1 MFLVV
6 TNNDLDL
13 LALRATVDD
22 LPEGFPAVRAH
33 GGVGLDP
40 AGDLP
45 DLAEVRVV
53 LVRLLKGRA
62 GWERP
67 FAELVDRCR
76 AEGIHLVAT
85 GGDAALDADLAG
97 ASTVPAGTVA
107 QAHDYWTR
115 GGPANLAQLLRFLA
129 DTLLLEGFG
138 FEPPTDIGAVGV
150 LGERAYD
157 PAKPTVA
164 VVTYRASVLAG
175 DTLPIEQ
182 LCDAIEARGANARAV
197 WCYSLRA
204 EADGSP
210 PAALA
215 LLRDVD
221 VIVTSTWAAGGSV
234 HAGDAIDA
242 TATRFAVP
250 ATTGPTDPTDRTG
263 GDPQGLDPEK
273 SARFGTASGPTAGP
287 DGAAKGWASPLD
299 ELGVPVVQT
308 QASTGSFATWA
319 EGDGLSPLDVALG
332 VAIPELD
339 GRIIAGPL
347 SFTEV
352 VDDGGQLGVSVAAHR
367 AVPDR
372 VERLAGQVV
381 RLAKLRHT
389 PPANKKVALVLSA
402 YPTERSR
409 IGNAVALDTPATL
422 VRVLA
427 SLHGAGY
434 PVIAPADS
442 IPGRTEA
449 AWPTDAPATF
459 DDDGNDVGAPGNAL
473 ADALMARLAD
483 GLTYDQP
490 HLSAEQEALAAGR
503 LHVDEY
509 TAWFATLPQD
519 LQDLVTESWGPA
531 PGEVTVHHDHL
542 VFAGID
548 LGGVVV
554 AVQPPRGFGEDPIG
568 TYHDPELAPPHHYL
582 AFYRWL
588 ELGFGA
594 DAVVHLGKHGTLE
607 WMPGKA
613 TGPSGSCVPDA
624 ALGDLPFLYPFV
636 VNDPGEATQAKRR
649 THAVI
654 IDHLPPPMTRAESYD
669 DTARLETLLDAY
681 AQIEALD
688 PGKLPAIQ
696 GQVWDLLVTSDLAQ
710 DLGMDAMPDPD
721 DFGAMIGH
729 VDGYL
734 CALKDAQI
742 RGGLHVFGE
751 APAGGLLVDTVLAI
765 TRQPQGAVPALRAT
779 VAAAK
784 GVDVASAGV
793 RALDDVEAECR
804 RLVEDLAAAG
814 WSVEAAGEEP
824 TLRWVASTLVPALA
838 RTPDELANLLVGLG
852 GGHVPAGPS
861 GAPTRGGAHVLPTGR
876 NLYSVDPRAIPS
888 PLAWDVGV
896 ALAERLVERHL
907 AETGTFPRTVG
918 LVIWGTANMRTQG
931 DDVAEALALLGVR
944 PRWHDRSGRVDGL
957 EVIPPA
963 ELGRP
968 RVDVTLRISGFFRD
982 AFPDVVSLLDDAV
995 RLVGALEDE
1004 PEEQNPIRAAGLEDP
1019 RIFGPAPGTYGSG
1032 VQQAILT
1039 QGWRDAAD
1047 LGELYLRWSG
1057 WAYGRDVHGEPAPE
1071 AVRRRFAAIEV
1082 AVKNQDNR
1090 EHDLFDGSDY
1100 YEEHGGLIAAVGA
1113 AGTDGHTPLAWF
1125 GDSSDPAR
1133 PQLRSLAEEAARVV
1147 RTRVLNPKWLAAM
1160 RRHGYKGASEVAATV
1175 DHLFGYDATTG
1186 VVADWM
1192 YERVTTAYLDD
1203 PEMLDFYAAS
1213 NPWALRSMAE
1223 RLHEAIDRGLWAEP
1237 SAEAKRTLENALLA
1251 AESFDETR

>member
-13 LALRATVDD
+13 LALRAAVDE
-22 LPEGFPAVRAH
+22 LPEGFPPVRAH
-33 GGVGLDP
+33 GGVHLDP
-40 AGDLP
+40 EGPLP
-45 DLAEVRVV
+45 ELADVRLV

-67 FAELVDRCR
+67 FAELVERCR
-76 AEGIHLVAT
+76 ADGIALVAT
-85 GGDAALDADLAG
+85 GGEAALDADLAG

-107 QAHDYWTR
+107 HAHDYWSR
-115 GGPANLAQLLRFLA
+115 GGPANLAHLLRFLA
-129 DTLLLEGFG
+129 DTVLLEGFG
-138 FEPPTDIGAVGV
+138 FEPPTDIPAVGV
-150 LGERAYD
+150 LGDRPHD
-157 PAKPTVA
+157 PAKATIA
-164 VVTYRASVLAG
+164 VVTYRAGVLAG

-182 LCDAIEARGANARAV
+182 LCEAIEARGANARAV

-221 VIVTSTWAAGGSV
+221 VIVTTTWAAGGSV
-234 HAGDAIDA
+234 HAGDAVDA
-242 TATRFAVP
+242 TATRFAAEG
-250 ATTGPTDPTDRTG
+250 ATT
-263 GDPQGLDPEK
+263 
-273 SARFGTASGPTAGP
+273 GP

-308 QASTGSFATWA
+308 QASTGSVETWA
-319 EGDGLSPLDVALG
+319 DGDGLSPLDVALG

-352 VDDGGQLGVSVAAHR
+352 VDDGGDLGVAVAAHR

-372 VERLAGQVV
+372 VERLAGQAV
-381 RLAKLRHT
+381 RLARLRHT
-389 PPANKKVALVLSA
+389 PPAEKKVALVLSA

-422 VRVLA
+422 VRILA
-427 SLHGAGY
+427 ALGGAGY
-434 PVIAPADS
+434 PVASPADA
-442 IPGRTEA
+442 IPGRAER
-449 AWPTDAPATF
+449 AWPADAPATF
-459 DDDGNDVGAPGNAL
+459 DDDGNDVGAPGNEL
-473 ADALMARLAD
+473 ADAVMARLAD

-490 HLSAEQEALAAGR
+490 RLTAEQLALAAGR
-503 LHVDEY
+503 LHVDTY

-531 PGEVTVHHDHL
+531 PGDVTVHDDQL

-688 PGKLPAIQ
+688 PGKLPAIR
-696 GQVWDLLVTSDLAQ
+696 GQVWDLLVTSDLAS
-710 DLGMDAMPDPD
+710 DLGVGEMPDPD

-765 TRQPQGAVPALRAT
+765 TRQPQGTVPALRAT

-784 GVDVASAGV
+784 GVDVATAGT

-804 RLVEDLAAAG
+804 RLVEDLAASG
-814 WSVEAAGEEP
+814 WSVEAAGDHP

-838 RTPDELANLLVGLG
+838 RTPDEITNLLLGLD

-896 ALAERLVERHL
+896 ALADRLVERHL

-918 LVIWGTANMRTQG
+918 LVVWGTANMRTQG

-957 EVIPPA
+957 EVIPLA
-963 ELGRP
+963 DLGRP

-982 AFPDVVSLLDDAV
+982 AFPDVVALLDDAV
-995 RLVGALEDE
+995 RLVGGLDEDDD
-1004 PEEQNPIRAAGLEDP
+1004 QNPVRAAGLVDP

-1047 LGELYLRWSG
+1047 LGELYLQWSG
-1057 WAYGRDVHGEPAPE
+1057 WAYGRDVHGEPAPD
-1071 AVRRRFAAIEV
+1071 AVRRRFAAIQV

-1100 YEEHGGLIAAVGA
+1100 YEEHGGLVAAVGA
-1113 AGTDGHTPLAWF
+1113 ASTDGHTPLAWF
-1125 GDSSDPAR
+1125 GDSADPSR
-1133 PQLRSLAEEAARVV
+1133 PQVRSLAEEAARVV

-1192 YERVTTAYLDD
+1192 YERVTRAYLDD
-1203 PEMLDFYAAS
+1203 PEMLDFYASS

-1223 RLHEAIDRGLWAEP
+1223 RLHEAIERGLWEDP
-1237 SAEAKRTLENALLA
+1237 SADARRTIESALLA

>member
-1 MFLVV
+1 
-6 TNNDLDL
+6 
-13 LALRATVDD
+13 
-22 LPEGFPAVRAH
+22 
-33 GGVGLDP
+33 
-40 AGDLP
+40 
-45 DLAEVRVV
+45 
-53 LVRLLKGRA
+53 
-62 GWERP
+62 
-67 FAELVDRCR
+67 
-76 AEGIHLVAT
+76 
-85 GGDAALDADLAG
+85 
-97 ASTVPAGTVA
+97 
-107 QAHDYWTR
+107 
-115 GGPANLAQLLRFLA
+115 
-129 DTLLLEGFG
+129 
-138 FEPPTDIGAVGV
+138 
-150 LGERAYD
+150 
-157 PAKPTVA
+157 
-164 VVTYRASVLAG
+164 
-175 DTLPIEQ
+175 
-182 LCDAIEARGANARAV
+182 
-197 WCYSLRA
+197 
-204 EADGSP
+204 
-210 PAALA
+210 AALA

-221 VIVTSTWAAGGSV
+221 VVVTTTWAAGGSV
-234 HAGDAIDA
+234 HAGDAVDA
-242 TATRFAVP
+242 TATR
-250 ATTGPTDPTDRTG
+250 
-263 GDPQGLDPEK
+263 
-273 SARFGTASGPTAGP
+273 GTGP
-287 DGAAKGWASPLD
+287 DGAARAWASPLD
-299 ELGVPVVQT
+299 ELGVPVLQA
-308 QASTGSFATWA
+308 QASTGPVSAWA

-339 GRIIAGPL
+339 GRIIGPPL
-347 SFTEV
+347 SFSEV
-352 VDDGGQLGVSVAAHR
+352 VDDGGELGVSVAAHR

-372 VERLAGQVV
+372 VERLAGQAV
-381 RLAKLRHT
+381 RLARLRHT
-389 PPANKKVALVLSA
+389 EPAATRVALLLSA

-422 VRVLA
+422 VRLLA
-427 SLHGAGY
+427 ALEAHGLD
-434 PVIAPADS
+434 VAPPSAVV
-442 IPGRTEA
+442 PGRTEA
-449 AWPTDAPATF
+449 SWPADAPATF
-459 DDDGNDVGAPGNAL
+459 DDDGDPVAGPGNEL
-473 ADALMARLAD
+473 ADAVMARLAD

-490 HLSAEQEALAAGR
+490 VLSDAQQALAAGR
-503 LHVDEY
+503 LPVADY
-509 TAWFATLPQD
+509 VAWFATLPED
-519 LQDLVTESWGPA
+519 LQELVTASWGPA
-531 PGEVTVHHDHL
+531 PGDVTVHDDHL

-613 TGPSGSCVPDA
+613 TGPSASCVADA

-649 THAVI
+649 AHAVI
-654 IDHLPPPMTRAESYD
+654 VDHLPPPMTRAEAYD

-688 PGKLPAIQ
+688 PGKLPAIR
-696 GQVWDLLVTSDLAQ
+696 GEVWDLLVTSDLAK
-710 DLGMDAMPDPD
+710 DLGVEEMPDPD

-751 APAGGLLVDTVLAI
+751 PPTGGLLVDTVLAI
-765 TRQPQGAVPALRAT
+765 TRQPQGEVPALRAT
-779 VAAAK
+779 VAGSK
-784 GVDVASAGV
+784 GVDVATAGTRQV
-793 RALDDVEAECR
+793 DDVEAECR
-804 RLVEDLAAAG
+804 RLVEDLAAHG
-814 WSVEAAGEEP
+814 WSPDAAGDDP
-824 TLRWVASTLVPALA
+824 TLRWVASTLVPALR
-838 RTPDELANLLVGLG
+838 RTPDEVANLLAGLDG
-852 GGHVPAGPS
+852 RHVPAGPS

-888 PLAWDVGV
+888 PLAWDVGL
-896 ALAERLVERHL
+896 ALADRLVERHV
-907 AETGTFPRTVG
+907 AETGAHPRTVG

-957 EVIPPA
+957 EVIDLA

-982 AFPDVVSLLDDAV
+982 AFPDVVALLDDAV
-995 RLVGALEDE
+995 RLVAALDE
-1004 PEEQNPIRAAGLEDP
+1004 PEDRNPVRAAGTADP

-1039 QGWRDAAD
+1039 QGWRDRGD

-1090 EHDLFDGSDY
+1090 EHDLLDGSDY
-1100 YEEHGGLIAAVGA
+1100 YEEHGGLVAASGA
-1113 AGTDGHTPLAWF
+1113 ARADGHTPLAWF

-1133 PQLRSLAEEAARVV
+1133 PQVRSLAEEAARVV

-1186 VVADWM
+1186 VVAD
-1192 YERVTTAYLDD
+1192 
-1203 PEMLDFYAAS
+1203 
-1213 NPWALRSMAE
+1213 
-1223 RLHEAIDRGLWAEP
+1223 
-1237 SAEAKRTLENALLA
+1237 
-1251 AESFDETR
+1251 

>member
-13 LALRATVDD
+13 LALRAAVDD
-22 LPEGFPAVRAH
+22 LPEGFPPVRAH
-33 GGVGLDP
+33 GGVALDP
-40 AGDLP
+40 EGELP
-45 DLAEVRVV
+45 DLGGVRVV

-67 FAELVDRCR
+67 FGELVDRCR
-76 AEGIHLVAT
+76 ADGIALVAT
-85 GGDAALDADLAG
+85 GGEAPLDADLAG
-97 ASTVPAGTVA
+97 ASTVPAGLVT

-138 FEPPTDIGAVGV
+138 FEPPTDIAAVGI
-150 LGERAYD
+150 LGDRPHD
-157 PAKPTVA
+157 PARPTIA
-164 VVTYRASVLAG
+164 VVTYRAGVLAG

-210 PAALA
+210 PAALE

-221 VIVTSTWAAGGSV
+221 VIVTTTWAAGGSV
-234 HAGDAIDA
+234 YAGDAVDA
-242 TATRFAVP
+242 TATRFGA
-250 ATTGPTDPTDRTG
+250 D
-263 GDPQGLDPEK
+263 
-273 SARFGTASGPTAGP
+273 GPTAGP

-299 ELGVPVVQT
+299 QLGVPVVQT
-308 QASTGSFATWA
+308 QASTGPVDAWA
-319 EGDGLSPLDVALG
+319 DGDGLSPLDVALG

-352 VDDGGQLGVSVAAHR
+352 VDDGGDLGVTVAAHR

-372 VERLAGQVV
+372 VERLAGQAV
-381 RLAKLRHT
+381 RLAHLRRT
-389 PPANKKVALVLSA
+389 PPADKKVALVLSA

-422 VRVLA
+422 VRILA
-427 SLHGAGY
+427 SLHAAGY
-434 PVIAPADS
+434 PVAPPAGT
-442 IPGRTEA
+442 IPGRHET
-449 AWPTDAPATF
+449 AWPADAPATF
-459 DDDGNDVGAPGNAL
+459 DDEGNDVGAPGNAL
-473 ADALMARLAD
+473 ADAVMARLAD
-483 GLTYDQP
+483 GLTYDRP
-490 HLSAEQEALAAGR
+490 TLSPEQQALAAGR
-503 LHVDEY
+503 LPVDDY
-509 TAWFATLPQD
+509 VAWFATLPQD
-519 LQDLVTESWGPA
+519 LKDLVTDSWGDA
-531 PGEVTVHHDHL
+531 PGDVTVHDGHL

-654 IDHLPPPMTRAESYD
+654 VDHLPPPMTRAETYD

-696 GQVWDLLVTSDLAQ
+696 GEVWDLLVTSDLAQ
-710 DLGMDAMPDPD
+710 DLGVAEMPDPD

-751 APAGGLLVDTVLAI
+751 APTGGLLVDTVLAI
-765 TRQPQGAVPALRAT
+765 TRQPQGEVPALRGT

-784 GVDVASAGV
+784 GIDVATAGT

-804 RLVEDLAAAG
+804 RLVEGLAAAD
-814 WSVEAAGEEP
+814 WAVEAAGDEP

-838 RTPDELANLLVGLG
+838 RTPDELANLQVGLA

-896 ALAERLVERHL
+896 ALAERLVERHV
-907 AETGTFPRTVG
+907 AETGAHPRTVG

-957 EVIPPA
+957 EVIPLA

-982 AFPDVVSLLDDAV
+982 AFPDVVTLLDDAV
-995 RLVGALEDE
+995 RLVGELDEAED
-1004 PEEQNPIRAAGLEDP
+1004 QNPIRATGLADP

-1039 QGWRDAAD
+1039 QGWRDQAD

-1100 YEEHGGLIAAVGA
+1100 YEEHGGLVAAVGA
-1113 AGTDGHTPLAWF
+1113 ASPDGHTPLAWF

-1192 YERVTTAYLDD
+1192 YERVTRAYLED

-1237 SAEAKRTLENALLA
+1237 SADARRTIENAVLA
-1251 AESFDETR
+1251 ADAHDETR

>member
-13 LALRATVDD
+13 LALRAAVDD
-22 LPEGFPAVRAH
+22 LPDGFGAVRAH

-40 AGDLP
+40 DGDVP
-45 DLAEVRVV
+45 DLTGVRVV

-62 GWERP
+62 GWERA
-67 FAELVDRCR
+67 FGELAERCR
-76 AEGIHLVAT
+76 AEGIGLVAT
-85 GGDAALDADLAG
+85 GGEAGLDADLAG

-107 QAHDYWTR
+107 QAHQYWAR

-129 DTLLLEGFG
+129 DTVLLEGFG
-138 FEPPTDIGAVGV
+138 FDPPTEIPAVGI
-150 LGERAYD
+150 LGSRPHD
-157 PAKPTVA
+157 PAQPTIA
-164 VVTYRASVLAG
+164 VVTYRAAVLAG
-175 DTLPIEQ
+175 DTVPLEQ

-210 PAALA
+210 PAALG
-215 LLRDVD
+215 LLQDVD
-221 VIVTSTWAAGGSV
+221 VIVTTTWAAGGSV
-234 HAGDAIDA
+234 YAGDAIEA
-242 TATRFAVP
+242 TATRFA
-250 ATTGPTDPTDRTG
+250 PTD
-263 GDPQGLDPEK
+263 
-273 SARFGTASGPTAGP
+273 SAPVGP
-287 DGAAKGWASPLD
+287 DGAAAGWASPLD
-299 ELGVPVVQT
+299 VLGVPVLQA
-308 QASTGSFATWA
+308 QASTGSFAAWA

-339 GRIIAGPL
+339 GRIIGPPL

-352 VDDGGQLGVSVAAHR
+352 VDDGGQLGVAVAAHR

-372 VERLAGQVV
+372 VARLAGQAV

-389 PPANKKVALVLSA
+389 PNEAKKVALVLSA

-422 VRVLA
+422 VRTLA
-427 SLHGAGY
+427 ALADAGY
-434 PVIAPADS
+434 RIASPAAV
-442 IPGRTEA
+442 IPGRAEA
-449 AWPTDAPATF
+449 RWPADAPATF

-473 ADALMARLAD
+473 ADAVMARLAE

-490 HLSAEQEALAAGR
+490 YLSAAELALAAGH
-503 LHVDEY
+503 LHVDDY
-509 TAWFATLPQD
+509 TAWFVTLPQD
-519 LQDLVTESWGPA
+519 LQDLVTESWGAA
-531 PGEVTVHHDHL
+531 PGDVSVHDDHL

-548 LGGVVV
+548 LGHVVV

-588 ELGFGA
+588 ELGYGA

-649 THAVI
+649 AHAVI
-654 IDHLPPPMTRAESYD
+654 IDHLPPPMTRAETYD

-696 GQVWDLLVTSDLAQ
+696 GEVWDLLVTSDLAQ
-710 DLGMDAMPDPD
+710 DLGMAEMPDPN

-751 APAGGLLVDTVLAI
+751 PPLGGLLVDTVLAI
-765 TRQPQGAVPALRAT
+765 TRQSQGAVPALRAT
-779 VAAAK
+779 VAARHD
-784 GVDVASAGV
+784 VDVATAGTH
-793 RALDDVEAECR
+793 ALDAVEAECR
-804 RLVEDLAAAG
+804 TLIEGLAAAD
-814 WSVEAAGEEP
+814 WSVDAAGTEP

-838 RTPDELANLLVGLG
+838 RTPDEMANLLLGLR

-896 ALAERLVERHL
+896 ALAERLIERHV
-907 AETGTFPRTVG
+907 AETGTPPRTVG

-944 PRWHDRSGRVDGL
+944 PRWHDRSGRVEGVD
-957 EVIPPA
+957 VIPMA

-995 RLVGALEDE
+995 RLVGELDE
-1004 PEEQNPIRAAGLEDP
+1004 PAEQNPIRAAGLADP

-1039 QGWRDAAD
+1039 GGWRDRAD
-1047 LGELYLRWSG
+1047 LGELYLQWSG

-1100 YEEHGGLIAAVGA
+1100 YEEHGGLVAAVGA
-1113 AGTDGHTPLAWF
+1113 ASPDGHTPLAWF
-1125 GDSSDPAR
+1125 GDSSDPSR

-1192 YERVTTAYLDD
+1192 YERVTKAYLDD
-1203 PEMLDFYAAS
+1203 PEMLDFYAQS

-1223 RLHEAIDRGLWAEP
+1223 RLHEAIDRGLWEDPSAQARQTIERAML
-1237 SAEAKRTLENALLA
+1237 SAEA
-1251 AESFDETR
+1251 FDETR

>member
-13 LALRATVDD
+13 LALRAAVDD
-22 LPEGFPAVRAH
+22 LPADFGSIRAH

-40 AGDLP
+40 DGDLP
-45 DLAEVRVV
+45 DLAGVRVV

-67 FAELVDRCR
+67 FAELVGRCR
-76 AEGIHLVAT
+76 DEGIALVAT
-85 GGDAALDADLAG
+85 GGEAGLDADLAG

-107 QAHDYWTR
+107 QAHEYWAR
-115 GGPANLAQLLRFLA
+115 GGPSNLAHLLRFLA

-138 FEPPTDIGAVGV
+138 FDPPSDIPAVGV
-150 LGERAYD
+150 LGERPHD
-157 PAKPTVA
+157 PAKPTIA
-164 VVTYRASVLAG
+164 VVTYRAAVLAG
-175 DTLPIEQ
+175 DTLPLEQ

-221 VIVTSTWAAGGSV
+221 VIVTTTWAAGGSV
-234 HAGDAIDA
+234 YAGDAIEA
-242 TATRFAVP
+242 TATRFA
-250 ATTGPTDPTDRTG
+250 ATAP
-263 GDPQGLDPEK
+263 
-273 SARFGTASGPTAGP
+273 SASAPSATANAIVGA

-299 ELGVPVVQT
+299 ELGVPVLQA
-308 QASTGSFATWA
+308 QASTGSFEAWA
-319 EGDGLSPLDVALG
+319 DGDGLSPLDVALG

-339 GRIIAGPL
+339 GRIIGPPL

-352 VDDGGQLGVSVAAHR
+352 VDDGGELGVSVAAHR
-367 AVPDR
+367 AVADR
-372 VERLAGQVV
+372 VVRLAGQAV

-389 PPANKKVALVLSA
+389 PNEAKKVALVLSA

-422 VRVLA
+422 VRILA
-427 SLHGAGY
+427 AFEGAGY
-434 PVIAPADS
+434 QVATPAAAIASRAERNWPV
-442 IPGRTEA
+442 
-449 AWPTDAPATF
+449 DAPATF

-473 ADALMARLAD
+473 ADAVMARLAD

-490 HLSAEQEALAAGR
+490 HLSPAELALAAGR
-503 LHVDEY
+503 LHVNEY

-519 LQDLVTESWGPA
+519 LQDLVTDSWGPA
-531 PGEVTVHHDHL
+531 PGEVTVHDDHL

-548 LGGVVV
+548 LGNVVV

-613 TGPSGSCVPDA
+613 TGPSASCVADA

-649 THAVI
+649 AHAVI
-654 IDHLPPPMTRAESYD
+654 VDHLPPPMTRAETYD

-688 PGKLPAIQ
+688 PGKLPAIR
-696 GQVWDLLVTSDLAQ
+696 GEVWDLLVTSDLAQ
-710 DLGMDAMPDPD
+710 DLGVAEMPDPT

-751 APAGGLLVDTVLAI
+751 APAGAMLVDTVLAI

-779 VAAAK
+779 VAGRQ
-784 GVDVASAGV
+784 GVDVATAGTH
-793 RALDDVEAECR
+793 ALDEVESECR
-804 RLVEDLAAAG
+804 AMVEDLAATD
-814 WSVEAAGEEP
+814 WSVDAAGDDP
-824 TLRWVASTLVPALA
+824 TLRWVASTLVPALS
-838 RTPDELANLLVGLG
+838 RTPDEMANLLLGLR

-896 ALAERLVERHL
+896 ALAERLVERHV
-907 AETGTFPRTVG
+907 AETGTPPRTVG

-944 PRWHDRSGRVDGL
+944 PRWHDRSGRVEGVEIIAL
-957 EVIPPA
+957 E

-995 RLVGALEDE
+995 RLVGELDE
-1004 PEEQNPIRAAGLEDP
+1004 PEDQNPVRAAGLTDP

-1039 QGWRDAAD
+1039 GGWRDRAD
-1047 LGELYLRWSG
+1047 LGELYLQWSG
-1057 WAYGRDVHGEPAPE
+1057 WAYGRDVHGDPAPD

-1100 YEEHGGLIAAVGA
+1100 YEEHGGLVAAVGA
-1113 AGTDGHTPLAWF
+1113 SRPDGHTPLAWF

-1192 YERVTTAYLDD
+1192 YERVTRAYLDD

-1223 RLHEAIDRGLWAEP
+1223 RLHEAIDRGLWEDP
-1237 SAEAKRTLENALLA
+1237 SADARRTIERAMLA